1 MFERHRRMRRGG
13 RGGTVP
19 PQKFWKRKIR
29 AKAVE
34 NSGKSHRKFGQKHW
48 GIREKAMGN
57 SNKSN
62 RNSGKSNN
70 FCPKYM
76 PPLSEFSHCFC
87 PNFPNAFARI
97 FHWFCPNFPLV
108 LPEFPI
114 AFSRNSG
121 KSNWEL
127 GLLRSDWKFER
138 TCIFCPNFL
147 CPKSPINLKI
157 VYIYGFGR
165 NRYEQIRA
173 CYCEQVYD
181 SYRLKERSKLYLH
194 NTSPFN
200 TKIALSEV

>member
-1 MFERHRRMRRGG
+1 
-13 RGGTVP
+13 
-19 PQKFWKRKIR
+19 
-29 AKAVE
+29 
-34 NSGKSHRKFGQKHW
+34 
-48 GIREKAMGN
+48 
-57 SNKSN
+57 
-62 RNSGKSNN
+62 
-70 FCPKYM
+70 M
-76 PPLSEFSHCFC
+76 PEIYTAAFRVFSLRL
-87 PNFPNAFARI
+87 PTNFPNAFARI

-147 CPKSPINLKI
+147 CPKSSIYLKI
-157 VYIYGFGR
+157 MYIYRFGR
-165 NRYEQIRA
+165 NRYINKFGRA
-173 CYCEQVYD
+173 IVSRYND

-200 TKIALSEV
+200 TNIALSEV

>member
-1 MFERHRRMRRGG
+1 MDGVHRRIWSFENEKFG
-13 RGGTVP
+13 
-19 PQKFWKRKIR
+19 QKPWKIR
-29 AKAVE
+29 AKAIG
-34 NSGKSHRKFGQKHW
+34 NLGKSTGEFGKKQW
-48 GIREKAMGN
+48 EIRIKAIEIRA
-57 SNKSN
+57 KAIIFA
-62 RNSGKSNN
+62 RNN
-70 FCPKYM
+70 FYM

-87 PNFPNAFARI
+87 PNFPIAFARI
-97 FHWFCPNFPLV
+97 FHWFCPNIPLV

-200 TKIALSEV
+200 TNIALSEV